1 MWSNLKKR
9 LWQWRVVLVT
19 SPSVAILIIAAS
31 MLGWFQLLEWATL
44 EQFFAMRPQKPPEK
58 RILVVTYDEK
68 DITSTGKPLI
78 PDGVIARAISKI
90 RRHNPVAIGMDIYR
104 DLPVE
109 PGHKEFVKIIENTPN
124 LIGVKKIA
132 GEVVA
137 PPPTLAKL
145 DRVALADVILDADG
159 KVRRGLLTA
168 DKNGQIYE
176 GLAVRLSLMYLESK
190 GISLKPLDS
199 TGSVLGLGKAVFKAL
214 RKNEEFNY
222 HGADLGGYQILLD
235 VRGYHDYFE
244 TVTLQ
249 DILNDSVSKE
259 KINSRIV
266 LIGSIAP
273 SSNDFHTVG
282 FNRTWRDGYQRMPGV
297 IIHANLTSQI
307 LSAAIDGTPL
317 LRGLYLPTTWL
328 WIFGWSYFG
337 SFISWKLLKI
347 NTSGK
352 KSFPGFLLVGVIFS
366 VGIIITF
373 NFSAFMMGWWIPSI
387 SPILALIV
395 STVITTI
402 YHKQF
407 QLEQANLQL
416 QEYSRT
422 LEQKVYLRTREL
434 ALAKESADIANQ
446 AKSEFL
452 ASMSHEL
459 RTPLNGILGYAQI
472 LQRSQTMAK
481 RELDGVNII
490 QECGTHLLTLIN
502 DILDLS
508 KIEARKLELHNHDF
522 HFCSFLTGI
531 VEMCR
536 IRGEQKNI
544 AFVANLDEKLPI
556 AICADEK
563 RLRQILINLIG
574 NAIKFTDNGQVNLN
588 VIVLDSNKNEHL
600 HLIKKIRFEIIDTGV
615 GMPTEQID
623 RIFLP
628 FEQFGENRKQSEG
641 TGLGLAIS
649 SKIVELMGSQIN
661 VESDLGIG
669 SRFWFDVDLVVSREL
684 VKPPIVQP
692 VQNIIGFRGGKNKI
706 LVVDDQW
713 ENRSVITNL
722 LTPIGFECFEASN
735 GKAGLMQAETVNPDL
750 IITDL
755 AMPVMD
761 GFELMRTIKKDPR
774 LNKTVIIVSS
784 ASAFETDKNNSFA
797 AGGDDFIPK
806 PIQLNLLLNILEK
819 HLKLEWIYKHET
831 EPNNRI
837 TSINEELILPPT
849 SDMNKILDLAM
860 RGNIKDIHK
869 MLDILESKS
878 EQFIPFVQKVREL
891 ANSYQ
896 PKKIKL
902 FIQNLSKAEL

>member
-1 MWSNLKKR
+1 MWFQLKKR
-9 LWQWRVVLVT
+9 LWQWRVVLIT
-19 SPSVAILIIAAS
+19 SPSVAIIIIAGS

-58 RILVVTYDEK
+58 RVLVVTFDEK
-68 DITSTGKPLI
+68 DITNTGKALI
-78 PDGVIARAISKI
+78 PDGVIASAITKI
-90 RRHNPVAIGMDIYR
+90 RRQNPAVIGMDIYR
-104 DLPVE
+104 DLPVVS
-109 PGHKEFVKIIENTPN
+109 GHKQLVDVMKSTPN
-124 LIGVKKIA
+124 LIGVKQLA
-132 GEVVA
+132 GQGVA
-137 PPPTLAKL
+137 PPQTLALL
-145 DRVALADVILDADG
+145 DRVALADFVLDSDG

-168 DKNGQIYE
+168 GDKNGNIYE
-176 GLAVRLSLMYLESK
+176 SLAVRLSRMYLEPK
-190 GISLKPLDS
+190 GIELKALDES
-199 TGSVLGLGKAVFKAL
+199 GTILGLGKAVFQPL
-214 RKNEEFNY
+214 QKNQEFNY

-235 VRGYHDYFE
+235 YRGYQDKFE

-249 DILNDSVSKE
+249 DVLSDSVPSY

-273 SSNDFHTVG
+273 SSNDFHSVG
-282 FNRTWRDGYQRMPGV
+282 FKRGWHQYQRMPGV

-317 LRGLYLPTTWL
+317 LRGLSLPATWV
-328 WIFGWSYFG
+328 WIFSWSLFG
-337 SFISWKLLKI
+337 SSVSWQLLKVRA
-347 NTSGK
+347 SYK
-352 KSFPGFLLVGVIFS
+352 KLFPGLLLLGIIFSAGVIL
-366 VGIIITF
+366 VF
-373 NFSAFMMGWWIPSI
+373 NFTSFTFGWWIPSI
-387 SPILALIV
+387 SPILALLV
-395 STVITTI
+395 STVISTI

-490 QECGTHLLTLIN
+490 QECGTHLLSLIN

-508 KIEARKLELHNHDF
+508 KIEARKLELHNSNF
-522 HFCSFLTGI
+522 HFYSFLTGI
-531 VEMCR
+531 IEMCR

-544 AFVANLDEKLPI
+544 VFVANLDEQLPV
-556 AICADEK
+556 AINADEK

-574 NAIKFTDNGQVNLN
+574 NAIKFTDEGQISFNVNLLN
-588 VIVLDSNKNEHL
+588 SRTNEQQI
-600 HLIKKIRFEIIDTGV
+600 LINKIRFEIIDTGV
-615 GMPTEQID
+615 GMSTEQIEK
-623 RIFLP
+623 IFLP
-628 FEQFGENRKQSEG
+628 FEQAGENRKQSEG

-649 SKIVELMGSQIN
+649 SKITELMGSKIN
-661 VESDLGIG
+661 VESQLGAG
-669 SRFWFDVDLVVSREL
+669 SRFWFDVDLIVSRKL
-684 VKPPIVQP
+684 VKPPMIQP
-692 VQNIIGFRGGKNKI
+692 IKNIIGFRGDKKKI

-722 LTPIGFECFEASN
+722 LAPIGFDCFEASN
-735 GKAGLMQAETVNPDL
+735 GKEALLQAEQIYPDL

-761 GFELMRTIKKDPR
+761 GFELMRAIKKYQS
-774 LNKTVIIVSS
+774 LQETILIVSS
-784 ASAFETDKNNSFA
+784 ASAFETDKNNSLS

-806 PIQLNLLLNILEK
+806 PIQLDLLLNMLQK
-819 HLKLEWIYKHET
+819 YLNLEWIYIDKP
-831 EPNNRI
+831 EPIKNDALLNQ
-837 TSINEELILPPT
+837 ELVLPPAN
-849 SDMNKILDLAM
+849 DLDKILDLAM
-860 RGNIKDIHK
+860 RGNVKDIHK
-869 MLDILESKS
+869 ILDILESRG
-878 EQFIPFVQKVREL
+878 EEFTPFVWKVREL
-891 ANSYQ
+891 ADSYQ
-896 PKKIKL
+896 PKKIKI
-902 FIQNLSKAEL
+902 FIQTISQAKL